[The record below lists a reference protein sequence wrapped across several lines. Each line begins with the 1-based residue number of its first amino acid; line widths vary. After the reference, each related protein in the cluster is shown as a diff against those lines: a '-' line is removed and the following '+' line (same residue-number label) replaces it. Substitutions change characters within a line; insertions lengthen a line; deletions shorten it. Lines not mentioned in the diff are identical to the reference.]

1 MCPSRIFTAWTKIKI
16 ELRFKMY
23 HVLIRLLELIGIKL
37 ENHVIVTVVVV
48 IVICELILDLS
59 LF

>member
-1 MCPSRIFTAWTKIKI
+1 
-16 ELRFKMY
+16 MY